1 MYHNLGVEWAG
12 TVVGFIA
19 LIFIPAPILFYKFGQ
34 RIRMSSKYA
43 READAAARVMAEKF
57 QRAKLVGSVAASRVA
72 SGTDVSSP
80 SGTGTAT
87 ATTTATPSAQTLN
100 GGMDVDVEKTA
111 GAVERTTD
119 SASASATMGTQVG
132 GEADAMALPAV
143 EAVSEEK
150 ARG

>member
-72 SGTDVSSP
+72 SGTDVSTP
-80 SGTGTAT
+80 TAT
-87 ATTTATPSAQTLN
+87 ATLNDHILN
-100 GGMDVDVEKTA
+100 GSSDVDVEKVAGTVEAPTA
-111 GAVERTTD
+111 D
-119 SASASATMGTQVG
+119 SRGMASEGASAFAMGARVG